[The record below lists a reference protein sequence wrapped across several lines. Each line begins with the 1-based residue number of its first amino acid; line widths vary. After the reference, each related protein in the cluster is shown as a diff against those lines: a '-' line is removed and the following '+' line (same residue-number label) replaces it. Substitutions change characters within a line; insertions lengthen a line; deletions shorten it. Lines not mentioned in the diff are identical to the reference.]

1 LQKGFVTLRQLD
13 PLQTGSGFL
22 QPDEFWAENHLVE
35 PMPEAHWHDHL
46 EVNVI
51 TRGSMTYLI
60 NGRQVHLRE
69 GAFYCF
75 WAAVPHQVISA
86 EKDTELYCVYLPF
99 ADFLSLV
106 VPSDFKNDFLAG
118 HVLTSSTID
127 EADCLVVKRWVKQWD
142 VANEQVIEILR
153 EEVRLR
159 VRRLT
164 NEQQRAEKPQR
175 KIEDAHHRHGTQVAG
190 KRVIARVQQMTS
202 FINQEFSNPIN
213 VADVARISGLHPT
226 NATATFQKV
235 LGQSIAQYLRQR
247 RLNHALKLL
256 ADTDMAIIEVTF
268 ESGHGSLSRFYDAFQ
283 RQVGCTPKDYRRRFR
298 S

>member
-1 LQKGFVTLRQLD
+1 LRQLD

-22 QPDEFWAENHLVE
+22 QPDEFLAECHLVE

-60 NGRQVHLRE
+60 NGRQVHLNE
-69 GAFYCF
+69 GGLYCF

-86 EKDTELYCVYLPF
+86 ENGTELYCVYLPF

-118 HVLTSSTID
+118 HVLTSATVD
-127 EADCLVVKRWVKQWD
+127 AADCITVRRWVRQWD
-142 VANEQVIEILR
+142 DPSERVKEILR
-153 EEVRLR
+153 DEVRLR

-164 NEQQRAEKPQR
+164 TEQERAEKSHVSN
-175 KIEDAHHRHGTQVAG
+175 EDAHRRHGTLVAD

-202 FINQEFSNPIN
+202 FINREFSKPID
-213 VADVARISGLHPT
+213 VSDVAKVSGLHPT

-235 LGQSIAQYLRQR
+235 FGQTIAQYLRQR

-256 ADTDMAIIEVTF
+256 ADSDMAIIEVAF